1 MLCFLSKVM
10 NLQLSRP
17 LAFFDLETTGIQIG
31 KDKIVEIY
39 ILKVQM
45 DGTEECKTWRVNPGM
60 PIPKESSDVHGITDE
75 MVKDSPLFPQI
86 ANEVH
91 NFIKDADLSGYN
103 SNRFDL
109 PLLAEEFL
117 RSDVDFEMKNR
128 RSIDVQSVFFKM
140 EPRTLTAAYRFYCNK
155 ELLGAHGAE
164 ADTRATYEILKAQVE
179 RYKEL
184 DGDSESMAEFTKP
197 AQPNADLAGMIK
209 FNAKGQ
215 EIFNF
220 GKHKGKAVSEVLDRE
235 PGYYSWMQN
244 ADFPVYTKKVL
255 TAIKLRNF
263 NNQ

>member
-1 MLCFLSKVM
+1 M

-17 LAFFDLETTGIQIG
+17 LAFFDLETTGIQVG
-31 KDKIVEIY
+31 KDKIVEIC
-39 ILKVQM
+39 ILKVQQ
-45 DGTEECKTWRVNPGM
+45 DGTEECKTWTVNPGM
-60 PIPKESSDVHGITDE
+60 PIPKQASDVHGITDE
-75 MVKDSPLFPQI
+75 MVKDCPTFPQI

-91 NFIKDADLSGYN
+91 NFIKDVDLSGYN

-117 RSDVDFEMKNR
+117 RADVNFEMKNR

-155 ELLGAHGAE
+155 ELVGAHGAE

-179 RYKEL
+179 RYDEL
-184 DGDSESMAEFTKP
+184 EGDSESMAEFTKP
-197 AQPNADLAGMIK
+197 NQPNADLAGMIK
-209 FNAKGQ
+209 IDDQGN

-220 GKHKGKAVSEVLDRE
+220 GKHKGKKVSDVLAKE
-235 PGYYSWMQN
+235 PGYYAWMQN
-244 ADFPVYTKKVL
+244 ADFPQYTKKVL

-263 NNQ
+263 NN

>member
-1 MLCFLSKVM
+1 M

-17 LAFFDLETTGIQIG
+17 LAFFDLETTGIQVG
-31 KDKIVEIY
+31 KDKIVEICV
-39 ILKVQM
+39 LKVQK

-60 PIPKESSDVHGITDE
+60 PIPKQSSDVHGITDE
-75 MVKDSPLFPQI
+75 MVKDCPVFPKV
-86 ANEVH
+86 ATEVY

-117 RSDVDFEMKNR
+117 RADINFEMKNR

-155 ELLGAHGAE
+155 ELVGAHGAE

-179 RYKEL
+179 RYDEL

-197 AQPNADLAGMIK
+197 NQPNADLAGMIK
-209 FNAKGQ
+209 FNDQGD
-215 EIFNF
+215 EVFNF
-220 GKHKGKAVSEVLDRE
+220 GKHKGKQVSEVLAKE
-235 PGYYSWMQN
+235 PGYYAWMQN
-244 ADFPVYTKKVL
+244 ADFPQYTKKVL

-263 NNQ
+263 NL